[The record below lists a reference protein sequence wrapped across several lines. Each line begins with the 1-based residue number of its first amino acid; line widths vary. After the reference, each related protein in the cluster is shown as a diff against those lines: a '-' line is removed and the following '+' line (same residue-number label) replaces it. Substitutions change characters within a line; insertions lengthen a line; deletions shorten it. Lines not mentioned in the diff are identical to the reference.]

1 MSNLDD
7 LEYIRSIDKS
17 NMIGLIQDYPAQI
30 SLGIDVAEKLEIPKG
45 YNNFSKIVATGMGGS
60 GIPGD
65 YLRVL
70 LKDELDIPFVGNK
83 QYELPRFVDK
93 DTLVLAIS
101 YSGTTEETI
110 AAFHYARKAGAKIIG
125 LTSGAT
131 LGELCKQYD
140 VPCMIVPAGRQTRTS
155 FGYLISAAMMVL
167 QQLKIT
173 SNKQVQLEKSIE
185 TLKQMKEEL
194 KPDVPANK
202 NNAKS
207 IALGLHERIPIVYGV
222 RDFTDAVALR
232 WKQEFNENSKLF
244 AGYDSFPEL
253 NHNEL
258 VAFDSPLVKQGLYKT
273 ILLRHEGETPKITK
287 RMELTKKILTQRK
300 LDFIEVFSRGQ
311 SPTEKLLSL
320 TYIGDIMSVYLAV
333 ARGVDPTPVGTISS
347 IREIMSKEPT

>member
-1 MSNLDD
+1 
-7 LEYIRSIDKS
+7 
-17 NMIGLIQDYPAQI
+17 MISLIQDYPEQ
-30 SLGIDVAEKLEIPKG
+30 LLQGIAIAKKLEIPSSYKKFK
-45 YNNFSKIVATGMGGS
+45 NIVATGMGGS

-83 QYELPRFVDK
+83 QYDLPRFVDK

-110 AAFHYARKAGAKIIG
+110 AAFHNARKVGAKIIG

-131 LGELCKQYD
+131 LGALCKEYN
-140 VPCMIVPAGRQTRTS
+140 VPCMLVPAGRQTENIFWFSNFRSIDGSST
-155 FGYLISAAMMVL
+155 
-167 QQLKIT
+167 LKIT
-173 SNKQVQLEKSIE
+173 SNKQVQLEKSSE
-185 TLKQMKEEL
+185 TLKQMKEDL
-194 KPDVPANK
+194 KPEVPANK
-202 NNAKS
+202 NTAKS
-207 IALGLHERIPIVYGV
+207 IALGLLERIPIVYGV

-258 VAFDSPLVKQGLYKT
+258 VAFDSTLVKQGLYKT
-273 ILLRHEGETPKITK
+273 ILLRHEGETPKIAK
-287 RMELTKKILTQRK
+287 RMELSKKILTQRK

-320 TYIGDIMSVYLAV
+320 TYIGDIISVYLAA

-347 IREIMSKEPT
+347 IREIMSKEPA